1 MTEVVIAGAARLA
14 VGRLGGALKDSDE
27 MSMGA
32 AVIKE
37 AINRAG
43 IEFGAV
49 DEVIMGQNYRSG
61 KVPSNS
67 ARAIAIKAGIPIEI
81 PEMTINKHC
90 VAGIKS
96 VALAAQAIKAG
107 DADIIVAGGIEQMSS
122 AAFLVQDVR
131 WGNKLGH
138 LRMQD
143 QLIILDPICG
153 LTMGETAEK
162 IAGQFGISRQ
172 EQDEFALLSQQ
183 RAERAI
189 KEGIFTE
196 EIVPIEVKRQKGTVL
211 FDTDEHPRFGTT
223 LESLSRLKPAFVK
236 DGSVTAGNSSGM
248 NDGAAA
254 TVIMSG
260 STAGRLGIEP
270 LAKIVSYAAVGVD
283 PSIMGISPVPAA
295 KKALAK
301 ANLTLQD
308 IDLIEVNEAF
318 ASVALYFIR
327 EMKPDLNRLNVNGG
341 AIALGHPIA
350 ASGTILLTRLLY
362 ELKRR
367 NGRFGLV
374 AMCAGGGQ
382 GMAIIVD
389 RKVN

>member
-1 MTEVVIAGAARLA
+1 MTEVVIASAARLA
-14 VGRLGGALKDSDE
+14 VGRLGGTLKDSDE
-27 MSMGA
+27 TSMGIT
-32 AVIKE
+32 VIKE

-67 ARAIAIKAGIPIEI
+67 ARAMAIKAGIPIEV

-122 AAFLVQDVR
+122 VAFLVQDVR

-162 IAGQFGISRQ
+162 ISQQFGISRQ
-172 EQDEFALLSQQ
+172 EQDEYALLSQQ
-183 RAERAI
+183 RAEKAI
-189 KEGIFTE
+189 KEGKFKE
-196 EIVPIEVKRQKGTVL
+196 EIVPIEVKQQKGTVL
-211 FDTDEHPRFGTT
+211 FDTDEHPRIGTT
-223 LESLSRLKPAFVK
+223 LESLSKLKPAFVK
-236 DGSVTAGNSSGM
+236 NGCVTAGNSSGM

-254 TVIMSG
+254 TVIMSAD
-260 STAGRLGIEP
+260 TAKKLGAKP

-283 PSIMGISPVPAA
+283 PSIMGISPVPST

-308 IDLIEVNEAF
+308 MDVIEVNEAF
-318 ASVALYFIR
+318 ASVAMYFIR
-327 EMKPDLNRLNVNGG
+327 EMKPDLEKLNVNGG

-350 ASGTILLTRLLY
+350 ASGTILITKMLY

-374 AMCAGGGQ
+374 TMCAGGGQ

-389 RKVN
+389 RNVN